1 MPLFLWLPYIIFS
14 GMFATPKSDP
24 APARVSAR
32 D

>member
-14 GMFATPKSDP
+14 SMFATPKADP
-24 APARVSAR
+24 LPVEIPTR

>member
-14 GMFATPKSDP
+14 GMFAAPKAEVP
-24 APARVSAR
+24 VQLPTR

>member
-14 GMFATPKSDP
+14 GMFPRPKADEVP
-24 APARVSAR
+24 VRIPAR